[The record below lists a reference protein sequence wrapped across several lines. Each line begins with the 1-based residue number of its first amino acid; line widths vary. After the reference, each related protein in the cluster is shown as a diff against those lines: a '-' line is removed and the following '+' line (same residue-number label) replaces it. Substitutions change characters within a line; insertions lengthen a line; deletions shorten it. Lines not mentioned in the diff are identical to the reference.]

1 MVERSALPPNKVAEL
16 FQFFGACFDK
26 VEAAVQF
33 IENVKMSL
41 KCLSVHFHLRNQGAV
56 SIIDQVLNF
65 AGAL

>member
-1 MVERSALPPNKVAEL
+1 LIERSALPPNKFAKL

-26 VEAAVQF
+26 VETGVQF

-56 SIIDQVLNF
+56 SIIDQLLNF
-65 AGAL
+65 AGT